1 MDLPRGGVVTGKPA
15 SIWASKP
22 WWCQPWTIVLSGLVA
37 VAGSWVV
44 LHRWWVSVPVA
55 MAVLAWWGL
64 FLGLV
69 PAAYRQQQLG
79 DVDVNR

>member
-1 MDLPRGGVVTGKPA
+1 MKQPGGEVVSDEPV

-37 VAGSWVV
+37 VACSWVL
-44 LHRWWVSVPVA
+44 LHRWWISVPVSL
-55 MAVLAWWGL
+55 AVLAWWGL

-69 PAAYRQQQLG
+69 PAAYRQQQSG
-79 DVDVNR
+79 DIDVNR